1 MFAKFHE
8 SIFPPPTLY
17 TPPSSLWL
25 ICLYYRI
32 NICYDNHQVLGVCPH
47 IHIYYIYSNIAEYV
61 YVRVHRGTSRT
72 CELERHNPEVVKHE
86 FLVIKSGDSSRRR
99 HPTPKCPVFL
109 NVSFECGFNCRIFY
123 CKGRSCGQILKA
135 ATKGMVL

>member
-61 YVRVHRGTSRT
+61 LCMYEYKGEQVEHVN
-72 CELERHNPEVVKHE
+72 LNA
-86 FLVIKSGDSSRRR
+86 IIRR
-99 HPTPKCPVFL
+99 L
-109 NVSFECGFNCRIFY
+109 
-123 CKGRSCGQILKA
+123 
-135 ATKGMVL
+135 